1 MFPLQHYNELPDI
14 KRVIVNTHAIE
25 PQVCILTFYFL
36 VLWGFDFCT
45 KDCLFQSLVE
55 FFGTLS
61 REWALECMKDL
72 LLVNLRGNLQIIV
85 QVSSTL
91 DDNISFVSSISNS
104 YTIKTWCLQTAKEY
118 SEQLGADAC
127 IKLFEQFK
135 SYEGLYFFLGSYL
148 SSRYLLLLNDLHL
161 FFI

>member
-1 MFPLQHYNELPDI
+1 MFPLQHYSELPDI

-25 PQVCILTFYFL
+25 PQVCILKLHFL
-36 VLWGFDFCT
+36 VLREFEIGT

-85 QVSSTL
+85 QASVH
-91 DDNISFVSSISNS
+91 F
-104 YTIKTWCLQTAKEY
+104 
-118 SEQLGADAC
+118 
-127 IKLFEQFK
+127 
-135 SYEGLYFFLGSYL
+135 
-148 SSRYLLLLNDLHL
+148 
-161 FFI
+161 